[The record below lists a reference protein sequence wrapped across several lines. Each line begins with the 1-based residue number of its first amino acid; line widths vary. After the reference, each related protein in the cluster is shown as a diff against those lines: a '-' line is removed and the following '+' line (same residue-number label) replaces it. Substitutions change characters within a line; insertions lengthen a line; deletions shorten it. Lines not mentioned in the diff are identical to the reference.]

1 MKNMKRMKKMI
12 FLLISLLTIQWG
24 FSQEYKTAIPSLRTI
39 LKVDGGTSGLGL
51 SFETPVGSEFLIELE
66 TGLGGGYV
74 VEKQKVE
81 YLTHYEDPSLYG
93 SFKSEF
99 YFNRGRRYRNGNTL
113 TQNSGNFIGVG
124 VKYTS
129 IGIIKN
135 LQPNNVIL
143 TNLHIGIK
151 RAFDKNWVFSGI
163 TGVGYAH
170 NLDWK
175 SNSDY
180 QGGEVKITYLLEI
193 KVSYILN

>member
-1 MKNMKRMKKMI
+1 MKKMI
-12 FLLISLLTIQWG
+12 FLLICILIVQWG
-24 FSQEYKTAIPSLRTI
+24 FSQEYKDLRTI

-51 SFETPVGSEFLIELE
+51 SFETPVGSEFLLELE

-93 SFKSEF
+93 SLKGEF
-99 YFNRGRRYRNGNTL
+99 YFNRRRRYRNGNTL
-113 TQNSGNFIGVG
+113 AQNSGNFIGIG

-129 IGIIKN
+129 AGLIKN
-135 LQPNNVIL
+135 LETHNVIL

-151 RAFDKNWVFSGI
+151 RTFDNNWVLSGI
-163 TGVGYAH
+163 VGAGYAH

-175 SNSDY
+175 NRADY
-180 QGGEVKITYLLEI
+180 SGGEVKITHLLEI
-193 KVSYILN
+193 KLSYILN